1 MSGAPIDRGLWVVAA
16 LTVACGGKAPAL
28 RADPPT
34 CGTMEVQ
41 HGGVTLGSEAIARGA
56 RVPCGGSLSTDAAG
70 RAVLRTDDGLELRVA
85 GDTRLR
91 FAEGVPSLERGRV
104 FAIGSGAEGRGFQV
118 GDARVEIGDAALELE
133 RDAPGVT
140 GARVIVVR
148 GEVAWRQGRQQGL
161 LAQGESLE
169 GNSALTPRPASVW
182 DDWTGGAASPQ
193 GIARPRGRG
202 VGAAFAHVTEGE
214 GPVALAVRSHEVRA
228 VIRGDLAVTTVEQRF
243 FNGSPTASP
252 VDWRLPLP
260 DGALISQFR
269 VGSGAGPWT
278 DSSPAVLSQV
288 SRDGG
293 TSALYADED
302 GNVRAY
308 LGQIAP
314 GQELRVS
321 VTWTEWLPR
330 DGGRRSYVAAAASAT
345 DPPLVGEYSV
355 DVDVSRA
362 GARGVSIPSGARL
375 VDGHVWLRRSDY
387 RPRGET
393 AVELTD
399 DASTAPS
406 ARAWSSAH
414 GDVTS
419 LAVDLTLPTPSLDG
433 SDVIVVVDDSA
444 GTERSALEM
453 ARAAVDA
460 MLRQLGASDRVA
472 LWFGDLRGR
481 PAAGPAGT
489 LARLDDARREA
500 IVDAVAR
507 VRLGGAT
514 NLGRLLADANAALD
528 PSRNGVVIYLGD
540 ATPTVGP
547 IDPSRLRDDLRRQA
561 PDLRLYVL
569 GLGSDAHPEVLAPM
583 AAGAHATERASDRA
597 EAVAASARLV
607 ARALQPMLRDVT
619 VTAGR
624 TVHTVLPA
632 RVDRWFAGDP
642 LRFVGVVEG
651 DLPKEVRVRARVGG
665 EVRDWTLPVRPT
677 PVFDEGDLQ
686 RRWAHLRVR
695 DLIAQGGSRGAVAD
709 LGARFGL
716 VTSVSGLALG
726 GVAEGSTGL
735 FARSSLWDEGASLTS
750 LPSLGVAEGVSPR
763 GIARFGEHRA
773 APIAIDDGTGWTP
786 HVVGE
791 GLGLG
796 GRASLVAALGGATD
810 AATACVTR
818 KRALRPSL
826 AGEITVRATI
836 AADGRVTLA
845 TVSRSTLR
853 DAETEACV
861 QRAVASVALPSLEL
875 LGATPDTVER
885 SFRFDAPAEGAGGR
899 GPAARRCPTSSQL
912 PRSLR
917 AALWRERWRARGESA
932 PGAVAVWTEAR
943 NRCELRWWEDRV
955 ALLEVFLDGLSDPAA
970 LSTLREGLV
979 DPSVVDWFDTALAR
993 RFGPAFAWRAAHAR
1007 AELVDWDALLRRLSA
1022 PGTTAQQ
1029 RVEILRAWLTVAP
1042 RDIDLLLRYMDA
1054 LAAVD
1059 RAPEAR
1065 AIADRLRR
1073 DPGADARVRSR
1084 VGELLLRLGARDEAL
1099 RAFSEI
1105 VEGAPYDPAA
1115 RERLGDLLLAYE
1127 WFDEAY
1133 AQYVTL
1139 RALRPGEAS
1148 VEVRVAL
1155 AALGA
1160 GREDEALRT
1169 LRAASE
1175 SSGDAAL
1182 SLGLRALLEREVLR
1196 IAAERRDDP
1205 GLRAW
1210 TRGTRA
1216 EIRDVLVLRWS
1227 HPDVGLDLLAR
1238 APDDPAFA
1246 EVGESPLAL
1255 GLRVHQPLTA
1265 VEGTHLVVR
1274 GRVGI
1279 RAGRPVRATLLLR
1292 LSGGDGP
1299 RAAQADVSLDASH
1312 RARAYVVRNGALVEE
1327 PVDAALVPA
1336 AAETLE

>member
-1 MSGAPIDRGLWVVAA
+1 MSARTSIAAWIVAS
-16 LTVACGGKAPAL
+16 LSVACGGRAPAL
-28 RADPPT
+28 RATAAT
-34 CGTMEVQ
+34 CGSLEVQ
-41 HGGVTLGSEAIARGA
+41 HSGVTLGSEPIARGA
-56 RVPCGGSLSTDAAG
+56 RVPCGGMLTTNTAG

-91 FAEGVPSLERGRV
+91 FADGVPSLERGRV
-104 FAIGSGAEGRGFQV
+104 FASGNGADGRGFQV
-118 GDARVEIGDAALELE
+118 GEARVEIGDAALELE
-133 RDAPGVT
+133 RDVPGVA

-169 GNSALTPRPASVW
+169 GSGTLSPRPASVW

-193 GIARPRGRG
+193 GIAHPRGRG
-202 VGAAFAHVTEGE
+202 VGAAFAHVTDGE
-214 GPVALAVRSHEVRA
+214 APVALAVRSHEVRA

-243 FNGSPTASP
+243 FNGSAITSA

-260 DGALISQFR
+260 EGALVSQFR
-269 VGSGAGPWT
+269 VGTDAGPWT
-278 DSSPAVLSQV
+278 ESSPAVLSSV
-288 SRDGG
+288 SREGG
-293 TSALYADED
+293 SSALYADDD
-302 GNVRAY
+302 GTVRAF
-308 LGQIAP
+308 LGQLAP

-321 VTWTEWLPR
+321 VTWTQWLTR
-330 DGGRRSYVAAAASAT
+330 DGGRRSYVAAASSAS
-345 DPPLVGEYSV
+345 DPALIGEYSV
-355 DVDVSRA
+355 DVDVSHA
-362 GARGVSIPSGARL
+362 GALTVAIPEGARL
-375 VDGHVWLRRSDY
+375 VDGHVRLRRSDY

-393 AVELTD
+393 AIELG
-399 DASTAPS
+399 DAPPATPS
-406 ARAWSSAH
+406 ARAWNSTHQAVSA
-414 GDVTS
+414 
-419 LAVDLTLPTPSLDG
+419 LAIDLTLPTQALDG
-433 SDVIVVVDDSA
+433 SDIIVVVDDSA

-460 MLRQLGASDRVA
+460 MLRQLGSADRVA

-481 PAAGPAGT
+481 PAAGTAGT
-489 LARLDDARREA
+489 LARLDDSRREA

-547 IDPSRLRDDLRRQA
+547 IDPARLLEDLRRQA

-569 GLGSDAHPEVLAPM
+569 GLGSDAHPEVLAPL
-583 AAGAHATERASDRA
+583 AAGAHATERATDRA
-597 EAVAASARLV
+597 EAVAASARIV
-607 ARALQPMLRDVT
+607 ARALQPTLRDIT
-619 VTAGR
+619 LTAGR
-624 TVHTVLPA
+624 TIHTVLPA
-632 RVDRWFAGDP
+632 RVDRWFAGEP
-642 LRFVGVVEG
+642 LRFVGMVEG
-651 DLPKEVRVRARVGG
+651 DLPREVHVRARVGND
-665 EVRDWTLPVRPT
+665 VRDWTLPIRST

-726 GVAEGSTGL
+726 GAAVGSTGL
-735 FARSSLWDEGASLTS
+735 FARASLWEEDSTRTT
-750 LPSLGVAEGVSPR
+750 LPALGVADGVSPR
-763 GIARFGEHRA
+763 GIAHFGEQRV
-773 APIAIDDGTGWTP
+773 APIAIDDGTGWSP
-786 HVVGE
+786 HVTGE

-796 GRASLVAALGGATD
+796 GRASLIAALAGADD
-810 AATACVTR
+810 AASACVAR

-826 AGEITVRATI
+826 AGEVTISATI
-836 AADGRVTLA
+836 GADGRVTLA
-845 TVSRSTLR
+845 SVARSTLR

-861 QRAVASVALPSLEL
+861 QRAVASVTLPSLAL

-885 SFRFDAPAEGAGGR
+885 SFRFDAPTDGASGR
-899 GPAARRCPTSSQL
+899 GPAAMHCPSSAQL

-917 AALWRERWRARGESA
+917 AALWRERWRTRGEDA
-932 PGAVAVWTEAR
+932 RGAVAVWIDAR

-955 ALLEVFLDGLSDPAA
+955 ALLEVFLDGLTDPAA
-970 LSTLREGLV
+970 LSILRDGLV
-979 DPSVVDWFDTALAR
+979 DPSVIDWFDTALAR
-993 RFGPAFAWRAAHAR
+993 RFGPAFAWRAAHAHT
-1007 AELVDWDALLRRLSA
+1007 ELIDWDALLRRLAA
-1022 PGTTAQQ
+1022 PGTTGLQ
-1029 RVEILRAWLTVAP
+1029 RVEILRAWLAVAP

-1073 DPGADARVRSR
+1073 DPAADARVRSR

-1105 VEGAPYDPAA
+1105 VEGAPYDPSA
-1115 RERLGDLLLAYE
+1115 RERLGDLLLAFD

-1139 RALRPGEAS
+1139 RALRPGDAAT
-1148 VEVRVAL
+1148 EVRVAL

-1175 SSGDAAL
+1175 TTGDAAL

-1196 IAAERRDDP
+1196 IASERRNDP

-1210 TRGTRA
+1210 TRATRA
-1216 EIRDVLVLRWS
+1216 EARDVLVLRWS
-1227 HPDVGLDLLAR
+1227 HPDVGLEMLAR
-1238 APDDPAFA
+1238 TADDPAFT

-1255 GLRVHQPLTA
+1255 GLRVYQPLTA
-1265 VEGTHLVVR
+1265 VEGTRLLVR
-1274 GRVGI
+1274 ARVGL
-1279 RAGRPVRATLLLR
+1279 RAGRSAHATLLLR
-1292 LSGGDGP
+1292 LSGAEGP
-1299 RAAQADVSLDASH
+1299 RAAQVDVALDATH
-1312 RARAYVVRNGALVEE
+1312 RARAYIIHAGMFVEQ
-1327 PVDAALVPA
+1327 PMDPAMVPA
-1336 AAETLE
+1336 ATESLE

>member
-1 MSGAPIDRGLWVVAA
+1 MSGRMRCAAWVVAT
-16 LTVACGGKAPAL
+16 LSVACGGRAPAL
-28 RADPPT
+28 RATAAT
-34 CGTMEVQ
+34 CGSLEVQ
-41 HGGVTLGSEAIARGA
+41 HGGVTLGGEAIARGA
-56 RVPCGGSLSTDAAG
+56 RLPCGGLLATDAAG

-91 FAEGVPSLERGRV
+91 FADGVPSLERGRV
-104 FAIGSGAEGRGFQV
+104 FASGSGAEGRGFQV
-118 GDARVEIGDAALELE
+118 GEARVEIGDAALELE
-133 RDAPGVT
+133 RDAPGVA

-161 LAQGESLE
+161 LAQGEALE
-169 GNSALTPRPASVW
+169 GTGALAPRPASVW

-202 VGAAFAHVTEGE
+202 VGAAFAHVTDGE
-214 GPVALAVRSHEVRA
+214 APMALAVRSHEVRA
-228 VIRGDLAVTTVEQRF
+228 AIRGDLAVTTVEQRF
-243 FNGSPTASP
+243 FNGSPTTSA

-260 DGALISQFR
+260 DGALVSEFR
-269 VGSGAGPWT
+269 VGDAAGAWT
-278 DSSPAVLSQV
+278 TSSPAVLSSV

-293 TSALYADED
+293 TAALYADDD
-302 GNVRAY
+302 GTVRAF

-321 VTWTEWLPR
+321 VTWTQWLTR
-330 DGGRRSYVAAAASAT
+330 DGSRRSYVAAAAAAS

-355 DVDVSRA
+355 DVDVSRS
-362 GARGVSIPSGARL
+362 GARTVAIPDGARL
-375 VDGHVWLRRSDY
+375 VDGHVRLRRSDY
-387 RPRGET
+387 RARGET
-393 AVELTD
+393 AIELV
-399 DASTAPS
+399 DAAPAAPS
-406 ARAWSSAH
+406 ARAWNSGHSGA
-414 GDVTS
+414 TS
-419 LAVDLTLPTPSLDG
+419 LALDLTLPAPTLAG
-433 SDVIVVVDDSA
+433 SDIIVVVDDSA

-460 MLRQLGASDRVA
+460 MLRQLGDSDRVA

-481 PAAGPAGT
+481 PAAGPAGS

-500 IVDAVAR
+500 IVDAVGR

-547 IDPSRLRDDLRRQA
+547 IDPARLRDDLRRQA

-569 GLGSDAHPEVLAPM
+569 GLGSDAHPEVLAPL

-607 ARALQPMLRDVT
+607 ARALQPMLRDIT

-624 TVHTVLPA
+624 TVQSLLPA
-632 RVDRWFAGDP
+632 RIDRWFAGEP

-651 DLPKEVRVRARVGG
+651 ALPKEIHVRARVGND
-665 EVRDWTLPVRPT
+665 VRDWTLPIRST
-677 PVFDEGDLQ
+677 PVFDEGDLR

-695 DLIAQGGSRGAVAD
+695 DLIAQGGSRGAIAD

-726 GVAEGSTGL
+726 PAAATTSGV
-735 FARSSLWDEGASLTS
+735 FARSSLWDEDAARTS
-750 LPSLGVAEGVSPR
+750 LPSLGVAETVGPR
-763 GIARFGEHRA
+763 GIARFGEHRI

-786 HVVGE
+786 HVAGE

-796 GRASLVAALGGATD
+796 GRAALVAALGSAVD
-810 AATACVTR
+810 AANACVAR

-826 AGEITVRATI
+826 AGEVVVSAAIG
-836 AADGRVTLA
+836 ADGRVTLA
-845 TVSRSTLR
+845 SITRSTLR
-853 DAETEACV
+853 DAETDACV

-875 LGATPDTVER
+875 LGATPETVER
-885 SFRFDAPAEGAGGR
+885 AFRFDAPVDGATAR
-899 GPAARRCPTSSQL
+899 GPAAMRCPSSAQL

-917 AALWRERWRARGESA
+917 AALWRERWRALGGSA

-955 ALLEVFLDGLSDPAA
+955 ALLEVFLDELSDPAA
-970 LSTLREGLV
+970 LSILRDGLV
-979 DPSVVDWFDTALAR
+979 EPSVIDWFDTALAR

-1007 AELVDWDALLRRLSA
+1007 AELIDWDALLRRLSA
-1022 PGTTAQQ
+1022 PGTTPLR

-1073 DPGADARVRSR
+1073 DPAADARVRSR

-1115 RERLGDLLLAYE
+1115 RERLGDLLLAFD

-1139 RALRPGEAS
+1139 RALRPGDPA

-1182 SLGLRALLEREVLR
+1182 SVGLRALLEREVLR
-1196 IAAERRDDP
+1196 IASERRDDP

-1210 TRGTRA
+1210 TRATRA
-1216 EIRDVLVLRWS
+1216 EGRDVIVLRWS
-1227 HPDVGLDLLAR
+1227 HPDVGLELLAR
-1238 APDDPAFA
+1238 TADEPTFGA
-1246 EVGESPLAL
+1246 VGESPLAL
-1255 GLRVHQPLTA
+1255 GLRVFQPLTA
-1265 VEGTHLVVR
+1265 VEGTRLLVR
-1274 GRVGI
+1274 ARVGL
-1279 RAGRPVRATLLLR
+1279 RAGRPARATLLVR
-1292 LSGGDGP
+1292 LAGGDRP
-1299 RAAQADVSLDASH
+1299 RAVQVDLALDAAH
-1312 RARAYVVRNGALVEE
+1312 RARAYVLRDGALVEE
-1327 PVDAALVPA
+1327 PVDPALVPA
-1336 AAETLE
+1336 GTETLE

>member
-1 MSGAPIDRGLWVVAA
+1 MHRGLWVVAA
-16 LTVACGGKAPAL
+16 LSVACSGKAPAL
-28 RADPPT
+28 RSNPPT
-34 CGTMEVQ
+34 CGSLEVQ

-56 RVPCGGSLSTDAAG
+56 RVPCGGSLSTDAGG
-70 RAVLRTDDGLELRVA
+70 RAVIRTDDGLELRVA

-91 FAEGVPSLERGRV
+91 FADGVPSLERGRV
-104 FAIGSGAEGRGFQV
+104 FAIGGGAEGRGFQI

-169 GNSALTPRPASVW
+169 GNSSLTPRPASVW

-202 VGAAFAHVTEGE
+202 VGAAFAHVTDGE
-214 GPVALAVRSHEVRA
+214 APVALAVRSHEVRA

-302 GNVRAY
+302 GNVRAF

-330 DGGRRSYVAAAASAT
+330 DGARRRYVAAAASASE
-345 DPPLVGEYSV
+345 PPLVGEYSV

-362 GARGVSIPSGARL
+362 GAHGVAIPAGARL
-375 VDGHVWLRRSDY
+375 VDGHVRLRRSDY

-406 ARAWSSAH
+406 ARAWNSAH

-569 GLGSDAHPEVLAPM
+569 GLGSDAHPEVLAPL

-651 DLPKEVRVRARVGG
+651 ALPKEVRVRARVGG
-665 EVRDWTLPVRPT
+665 EVRAWTLPIRPT

-735 FARSSLWDEGASLTS
+735 FARSSLWDEGASRTS
-750 LPSLGVAEGVSPR
+750 LPSLGIAEGVSPR

-786 HVVGE
+786 TSSA
-791 GLGLG
+791 
-796 GRASLVAALGGATD
+796 RASASAAAPPWSPRSAAPPTPPRPASPASARSAPPSPGRSPCAPPSPPTAMSPSPRSPARPSATPRPRPACSAPSPPSRSPPSSSSGRRPTPWSARFASTPRPMERAGGAPLRGAARRARSSPARSARRSGASVGAPAERAPPAPSPSGPRRATAASSAGGKTAWRCSRSSSTASPTRPPSRPCARAWSTRRSSTGSTPPSPAASALPSRGGPRTLAPSSSTGTPSCAGSRRRGPPPSSAWRSSARGSPSRPGTSTSCSD
-810 AATACVTR
+810 TWTPSPRSTAPPRPAPSPTGYAATPAPTPAC
-818 KRALRPSL
+818 AAAWASSSS
-826 AGEITVRATI
+826 ASVRATRRSGPSPRSSR
-836 AADGRVTLA
+836 APPTTPPRGSASA
-845 TVSRSTLR
+845 TCCWPTSGSTRPTRST
-853 DAETEACV
+853 
-861 QRAVASVALPSLEL
+861 
-875 LGATPDTVER
+875 
-885 SFRFDAPAEGAGGR
+885 
-899 GPAARRCPTSSQL
+899 
-912 PRSLR
+912 
-917 AALWRERWRARGESA
+917 
-932 PGAVAVWTEAR
+932 
-943 NRCELRWWEDRV
+943 
-955 ALLEVFLDGLSDPAA
+955 
-970 LSTLREGLV
+970 
-979 DPSVVDWFDTALAR
+979 
-993 RFGPAFAWRAAHAR
+993 
-1007 AELVDWDALLRRLSA
+1007 
-1022 PGTTAQQ
+1022 
-1029 RVEILRAWLTVAP
+1029 
-1042 RDIDLLLRYMDA
+1042 
-1054 LAAVD
+1054 
-1059 RAPEAR
+1059 
-1065 AIADRLRR
+1065 
-1073 DPGADARVRSR
+1073 
-1084 VGELLLRLGARDEAL
+1084 
-1099 RAFSEI
+1099 
-1105 VEGAPYDPAA
+1105 
-1115 RERLGDLLLAYE
+1115 
-1127 WFDEAY
+1127 
-1133 AQYVTL
+1133 
-1139 RALRPGEAS
+1139 
-1148 VEVRVAL
+1148 
-1155 AALGA
+1155 
-1160 GREDEALRT
+1160 
-1169 LRAASE
+1169 
-1175 SSGDAAL
+1175 
-1182 SLGLRALLEREVLR
+1182 
-1196 IAAERRDDP
+1196 
-1205 GLRAW
+1205 
-1210 TRGTRA
+1210 
-1216 EIRDVLVLRWS
+1216 
-1227 HPDVGLDLLAR
+1227 
-1238 APDDPAFA
+1238 
-1246 EVGESPLAL
+1246 
-1255 GLRVHQPLTA
+1255 
-1265 VEGTHLVVR
+1265 
-1274 GRVGI
+1274 
-1279 RAGRPVRATLLLR
+1279 
-1292 LSGGDGP
+1292 
-1299 RAAQADVSLDASH
+1299 
-1312 RARAYVVRNGALVEE
+1312 
-1327 PVDAALVPA
+1327 
-1336 AAETLE
+1336 

>member
-1 MSGAPIDRGLWVVAA
+1 MNAKLRGAAWVAA
-16 LTVACGGKAPAL
+16 ALSLAACGGRTPAL
-28 RADPPT
+28 RATGNT
-34 CGTMEVQ
+34 CGALEVQ
-41 HGGVTLGSEAIARGA
+41 HGGVTVGGEAVARGA
-56 RVPCGGSLSTDAAG
+56 RVPCGGMVVTDAAG

-91 FAEGVPSLERGRV
+91 FVDGEPSLERGRV
-104 FAIGSGAEGRGFQV
+104 FASGSGADGRGFMV
-118 GDARVEIGDAALELE
+118 GETRVEIGDAALELE
-133 RDAPGVT
+133 RDAPGVA

-169 GNSALTPRPASVW
+169 GTGPLAPRPASVW

-202 VGAAFAHVTEGE
+202 VGAAFAHVTDGE
-214 GPVALAVRSHEVRA
+214 APMALAVRSHEVRA
-228 VIRGDLAVTTVEQRF
+228 TIRGDLAVTTVEQRF
-243 FNGSPTASP
+243 YNGSPTTSS

-260 DGALISQFR
+260 EGALISQFR
-269 VGSGAGPWT
+269 VGSGTGAWSE
-278 DSSPAVLSQV
+278 SSPAVLSSV

-293 TSALYADED
+293 TAALYADDE
-302 GNVRAY
+302 GTVRAF
-308 LGQIAP
+308 LGQLAT

-321 VTWTEWLPR
+321 ITWTQWLTR
-330 DGGRRSYVAAAASAT
+330 DGARRTYVAAAASAN
-345 DPPLVGEYSV
+345 DPPLIAEYSV

-362 GARGVSIPSGARL
+362 GARTVAMPEGARL
-375 VDGHVWLRRSDY
+375 VDGHVRLRRGDY
-387 RPRGET
+387 VARGET
-393 AVELTD
+393 AIELV
-399 DASTAPS
+399 DAAPATPS
-406 ARAWSSAH
+406 ARAWNSAH
-414 GDVTS
+414 NGVTS
-419 LAVDLTLPTPSLDG
+419 LSVDLALPTQALDG

-460 MLRQLGASDRVA
+460 MLRQLGANDRVS

-481 PAAGPAGT
+481 PAAGPAGALT
-489 LARLDDARREA
+489 RLDDARREA

-514 NLGRLLADANAALD
+514 NLGRILADANAALD

-547 IDPSRLRDDLRRQA
+547 IDPTRLRDDLRRQA

-569 GLGSDAHPEVLAPM
+569 GLGSDAHPEVLAPL

-607 ARALQPMLRDVT
+607 ARALQPALRDVT
-619 VTAGR
+619 LSAGR
-624 TVHTVLPA
+624 TVSTVLPA
-632 RVDRWFAGDP
+632 RIDRWFAGEP

-651 DLPKEVRVRARVGG
+651 ALPKEVVVRARVGN
-665 EVRDWTLPVRPT
+665 EVRAWTLPIRPT

-716 VTSVSGLALG
+716 VTPVSGLALG
-726 GVAEGSTGL
+726 PVAAATGV
-735 FARSSLWDEGASLTS
+735 FARSSLWDEDAARTS
-750 LPSLGVAEGVSPR
+750 LPSLGVADGVAPR
-763 GIARFGEHRA
+763 GIARFGEQRA

-786 HVVGE
+786 HVAGE
-791 GLGLG
+791 GVGLG
-796 GRASLVAALGGATD
+796 GRASLIAALASADGA
-810 AATACVTR
+810 ANACVAR

-826 AGEITVRATI
+826 AGELTVRATVG
-836 AADGRVTLA
+836 ADGRVTLA
-845 TVSRSTLR
+845 EVARSTLR

-861 QRAVASVALPSLEL
+861 QRAVASVTLPSLEL

-885 SFRFDAPAEGAGGR
+885 SFRFDAPADGGGGR
-899 GPAARRCPTSSQL
+899 GPAAMRCPTSARL
-912 PRSLR
+912 PRTLR
-917 AALWRERWRARGESA
+917 AALWRERWRSRGENA
-932 PGAVAVWTEAR
+932 QGAVAVWVEAQR
-943 NRCELRWWEDRV
+943 RCELRWWEDRV

-979 DPSVVDWFDTALAR
+979 DPSVVEWFDAALAR
-993 RFGPAFAWRAAHAR
+993 RFGPAFAWRAAHGR
-1007 AELVDWDALLRRLSA
+1007 TELIDWDALLRRLSA
-1022 PGTTAQQ
+1022 PGTTPAQ
-1029 RVEILRAWLTVAP
+1029 RVAILRAWLAGAP

-1059 RAPEAR
+1059 RGPEAR

-1073 DPGADARVRSR
+1073 DPAADARVRSR

-1115 RERLGDLLLAYE
+1115 RERLGDLLLAFD

-1139 RALRPGEAS
+1139 RALRPGDPA

-1205 GLRAW
+1205 ALRAW
-1210 TRGTRA
+1210 TRATRA
-1216 EIRDVLVLRWS
+1216 EGRDVVVLRWT
-1227 HPDVGLDLLAR
+1227 HPDVGLELLAR
-1238 APDDPAFA
+1238 SADDPAFGP
-1246 EVGESPLAL
+1246 VGESPLAL

-1265 VEGTHLVVR
+1265 VEGTRFLVR
-1274 GRVGI
+1274 ARVGV
-1279 RAGRPVRATLLLR
+1279 RPGRPARAALLLR
-1292 LSGGDGP
+1292 LGGPDGP
-1299 RAAQADVSLDASH
+1299 RAVQADVALDATH
-1312 RARAYVVRNGALVEE
+1312 RARSYVVRNGALVEE
-1327 PVDAALVPA
+1327 PVDPALVPA
-1336 AAETLE
+1336 ATESLE